1 VAADRR
7 GRIDS
12 GTGASRQVQ
21 RRAVG
26 PLLGQKREQ
35 AGRLTAAHARGVYGF
50 SNRLSPISYSIQI

>member
-12 GTGASRQVQ
+12 GTGASRRVQ

-35 AGRLTAAHARGVYGF
+35 AGRLTAAHAGGV
-50 SNRLSPISYSIQI
+50 